1 MSWSGNGRR
10 LRRIRSPNPSPRFGQ
25 SPAIHYASRF
35 VSEKGSDPVAGRRT
49 FKYLRVPMQARMGRP
64 FRDALTS
71 TPVVLEVVPPVRRVS
86 EKAVN
91 AFVERVRDSVRS
103 LENLNGVNIP
113 EVLEENHA
121 GQPFYR
127 DLDPRDFAAMLGD
140 LGVDP
145 IMNKVVAHVP
155 SESVLRRWIRESVED
170 HGFRNFVLVGG
181 NSSRVRY
188 PGPTV
193 VEANR
198 ILRTVTKGRDDIA
211 LGNITIAERD
221 HEVDRLVEK
230 THAGCDFFT
239 TQVLFEA
246 EPMATVLRAYGR
258 RCSSQTLRPATVLL
272 SFAPVSDY
280 QDIEFLVWLGATV
293 SPRTEEALLPP
304 GGASGRASLE
314 VAHTLWSHLHAAAAQ
329 SRPPVPLGVN
339 IEEVSAHN
347 FDLAVQMAR
356 EFPSWRGSAAA
367 TRESISG
374 IAPEPGNAGRTR
386 GSR

>member
-1 MSWSGNGRR
+1 M
-10 LRRIRSPNPSPRFGQ
+10 
-25 SPAIHYASRF
+25 
-35 VSEKGSDPVAGRRT
+35 RT
-49 FKYLRVPMQARMGRP
+49 CMGRP
-64 FRDALTS
+64 FREAIAS
-71 TPVVLEVVPPVRRVS
+71 TPVVLEIVPPGRRVS
-86 EKAVN
+86 EKSVN

-127 DLDPRDFAAMLGD
+127 DLDPRDFAALLGD

-145 IMNKVVAHVP
+145 IVNKVVAHVP
-155 SESVLRRWIRESVED
+155 SEPVLRRWIRESVED

-198 ILRTVTKGRDDIA
+198 ILRTLTKGRDDIA

-230 THAGCDFFT
+230 TRAGCDFFT

-246 EPMATVLRAYGR
+246 EPIATARSARGEYRGGLGPQLRSGGADGPRVPLVARKRCHGR
-258 RCSSQTLRPATVLL
+258 SDLRHRIGAGEHGRDAWLTIAELSRQ
-272 SFAPVSDY
+272 SFA
-280 QDIEFLVWLGATV
+280 T
-293 SPRTEEALLPP
+293 
-304 GGASGRASLE
+304 
-314 VAHTLWSHLHAAAAQ
+314 
-329 SRPPVPLGVN
+329 
-339 IEEVSAHN
+339 
-347 FDLAVQMAR
+347 
-356 EFPSWRGSAAA
+356 
-367 TRESISG
+367 
-374 IAPEPGNAGRTR
+374 
-386 GSR
+386 

>member
-1 MSWSGNGRR
+1 MR
-10 LRRIRSPNPSPRFGQ
+10 
-25 SPAIHYASRF
+25 AC
-35 VSEKGSDPVAGRRT
+35 
-49 FKYLRVPMQARMGRP
+49 MGRP
-64 FRDALTS
+64 FREALAS
-71 TPVVLEVVPPVRRVS
+71 TPVVLEIVPPGRRVS

>member
-1 MSWSGNGRR
+1 MRACM
-10 LRRIRSPNPSPRFGQ
+10 P
-25 SPAIHYASRF
+25 
-35 VSEKGSDPVAGRRT
+35 
-49 FKYLRVPMQARMGRP
+49 RP
-64 FRDALTS
+64 FREALAS
-71 TPVVLEVVPPVRRVS
+71 TPVVLEIVPPGRRVS

-91 AFVERVRDSVRS
+91 TFVERVRDSVRS
-103 LENLNGVNIP
+103 LENLDAVNIP

-127 DLDPRDFAAMLGD
+127 DLDPRDFAALLGD
-140 LGVDP
+140 LRVDL
-145 IMNKVVAHVP
+145 IVNKVVAHVP
-155 SESVLRRWIRESVED
+155 SESLLRRWIHESLEQ
-170 HGFRNFVLVGG
+170 HALRNFVLVGG

-188 PGPTV
+188 PGPSV

-198 ILRTVTKGRDDIA
+198 LLRTATQGRTDIA

-230 THAGCDFFT
+230 TRAGCDFFT

-258 RCSSQTLRPATVLL
+258 RCSSQNLKPATVLL

-293 SPRTEEALLPP
+293 SSRTEEALLPSP
-304 GGASGRASLE
+304 GGPPGRASLD

-329 SRPPVPLGVN
+329 SHPAVPLGVN
-339 IEEVSAHN
+339 IEEVSIHN

-356 EFPSWRGSAAA
+356 EFPSWRGGEGTPAIPGPAPVA
-367 TRESISG
+367 RGPRRE
-374 IAPEPGNAGRTR
+374 R
-386 GSR
+386 GP